1 MKNAINVKNY
11 FLGNNALNE
20 LPGLLEKKMSENG
33 IVIFAIDDFF
43 QDKDIIAS
51 LPVRANDEVIFI
63 NTESE
68 PHADYIDE
76 LVLYIK
82 DTKNSGDIVAVVGM
96 GGGTTMDIAKAIAVL
111 LTNDGSAVD
120 YQGWDLVKNPSVYS
134 VGIPTLAGTGAE
146 VSRTA
151 VLTSRIRKL
160 GINSDYS
167 IFDQVILD
175 PLLLKT
181 VPKNQFIYTGM
192 DNYVHCV
199 ESLSGRDNN
208 AMTIAFADKSLALLR
223 EIFLGEM
230 DYEKLMV
237 ASAFGGMA
245 IANSNVG
252 ICHPLSYG
260 LSLIKG
266 FHHGYAICLA
276 FNQLEEYYPEVVEFQ
291 DILKKMNFNLPSN
304 VLEGTSDKEFEMMAD
319 ATLLNNIP
327 LSNAFGE
334 NWKELFP
341 KEKVIEL
348 LRKI

>member
-1 MKNAINVKNY
+1 
-11 FLGNNALNE
+11 
-20 LPGLLEKKMSENG
+20 
-33 IVIFAIDDFF
+33 
-43 QDKDIIAS
+43 
-51 LPVRANDEVIFI
+51 
-63 NTESE
+63 
-68 PHADYIDE
+68 
-76 LVLYIK
+76 
-82 DTKNSGDIVAVVGM
+82 
-96 GGGTTMDIAKAIAVL
+96 MDIAKAIAVL